1 MNVIVAIVLAQALN
15 LNQQPDK
22 PATGAFGAALSVPET
37 VSIMLSFP
45 YNHLDPIQVITATD
59 AGSGQTSIAA
69 DGGHVIL
76 TTGTTG
82 YAEMRSR
89 TSARYIPGQGMTT
102 RFTFVSSG
110 CKPGQQFEVGAGDDT
125 DGFAFGCCS
134 SCGLDAGP
142 SFGVLRKTNGVDNWV
157 PVARWNG
164 EWGRVPPDIAYG
176 RPYQIAWQWL
186 GYGQITYSI
195 EDARTGGFV
204 VAHRI
209 KYAGTAT
216 ETSISNPTLPLHAHV
231 VNVGSDA
238 GQTLRV
244 PSMAMI
250 RQGEESGLGVRRSF
264 QAARTVSTTE
274 TEVWALRND
283 STFNGRVN
291 RSLVRLDLLTASN
304 AGTGSQDVILRF
316 RLNAVQAGTGFAQVS
331 QWSIASYDTD
341 GGFVSNGTE
350 VLSVVVAAT
359 NQLALDLTQ
368 LRMHL
373 APGDVMTVTAQAVS
387 GTPSVRISL
396 TWTEEL

>member
-1 MNVIVAIVLAQALN
+1 
-15 LNQQPDK
+15 
-22 PATGAFGAALSVPET
+22 
-37 VSIMLSFP
+37 
-45 YNHLDPIQVITATD
+45 
-59 AGSGQTSIAA
+59 
-69 DGGHVIL
+69 
-76 TTGTTG
+76 
-82 YAEMRSR
+82 
-89 TSARYIPGQGMTT
+89 
-102 RFTFVSSG
+102 
-110 CKPGQQFEVGAGDDT
+110 
-125 DGFAFGCCS
+125 
-134 SCGLDAGP
+134 
-142 SFGVLRKTNGVDNWV
+142 
-157 PVARWNG
+157 
-164 EWGRVPPDIAYG
+164 
-176 RPYQIAWQWL
+176 
-186 GYGQITYSI
+186 
-195 EDARTGGFV
+195 
-204 VAHRI
+204 
-209 KYAGTAT
+209 
-216 ETSISNPTLPLHAHV
+216 
-231 VNVGSDA
+231 
-238 GQTLRV
+238 
-244 PSMAMI
+244 MAMI

-283 STFNGRVN
+283 STFNGRTN